1 MKFNRQKRVAKQLEI
16 GKQRA
21 LKIRKKKQANNFV
34 NSILKTYTHLQKFK
48 NKPCK
53 IDDLINDFAF
63 NFLAID
69 FLKDYCS
76 LFDKP
81 INPEYINIVPNNLK
95 EYLNKNIPKIQTN
108 NNESLQISPLPKT
121 L

>member
-21 LKIRKKKQANNFV
+21 LKIRRKKQVIKFV
-34 NSILKTYTHLQKFK
+34 NAALQTYFHLQKFK

-53 IDDLINDFAF
+53 IDDLINDLAF
-63 NFLAID
+63 ISLGVNF
-69 FLKDYCS
+69 FKDYCE
-76 LFDKP
+76 LFNKP
-81 INPEYINIVPNNLK
+81 QNPEYINVVPNNLK
-95 EYLNKNIPKIQTN
+95 EYLNKNIPKIQSY
-108 NNESLQISPLPKT
+108 NNESLQISPLPQT